1 MKFTAVVSLLLATS
15 AFAQTTPLGFT
26 PATNKT
32 LDVYYGTQYISPG
45 IIVRKSSMSARCEG
59 RNNYANANQSRKELL
74 SSVSATR
81 HLAGNTY
88 LQWSVCCKITF
99 AKVIIIT
106 PWRHRWFSE
115 RPYNNCLACPSAG
128 LYSIWQQAERHVCP
142 HYDSYNAFV
151 ILWSCASCW
160 RASHSSLRILAAW
173 AASKLRGTGCAQTS
187 RQQPIRDRLAKVHS
201 GCRAQSADC
210 WKLSASEEW
219 G

>member
-1 MKFTAVVSLLLATS
+1 MYQLLNRAYFHLSFQNQSIFEFIKMKFTAVVSLLLATS

-88 LQWSVCCKITF
+88 LQ
-99 AKVIIIT
+99 
-106 PWRHRWFSE
+106 
-115 RPYNNCLACPSAG
+115 
-128 LYSIWQQAERHVCP
+128 
-142 HYDSYNAFV
+142 
-151 ILWSCASCW
+151 
-160 RASHSSLRILAAW
+160 
-173 AASKLRGTGCAQTS
+173 
-187 RQQPIRDRLAKVHS
+187 
-201 GCRAQSADC
+201 
-210 WKLSASEEW
+210 
-219 G
+219 